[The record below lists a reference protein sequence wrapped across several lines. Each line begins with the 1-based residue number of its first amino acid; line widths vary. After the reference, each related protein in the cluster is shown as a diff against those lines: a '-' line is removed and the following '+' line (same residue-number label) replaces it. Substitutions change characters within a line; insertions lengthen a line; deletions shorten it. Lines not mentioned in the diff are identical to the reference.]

1 MLYRTY
7 ENQQLQNLNIYIQKF
22 LFSLTILFALVMPLH
37 SDLGRKILTLSFIIL
52 LFVVDY
58 KKLFSFI
65 KNNKF
70 ILYVSLFIL
79 FGIISILWSDNQKEA
94 ELLVR
99 GMLRY
104 WYIPTLVLI
113 ITINKDNIKYILIA
127 FLAGMIINEIISYT
141 MYFYNIRTLF
151 DYPLT
156 GYWKNPVPFHASHM
170 EYSIFVSFSIFLFFY
185 FSTTAKNIYL
195 KILLGIFTISSL
207 ILLFLLFGRTGQV
220 AFVITFMILALIY
233 YKNNFKI
240 LFSLLA
246 LILITLFTAYSFS
259 KSFNLRVTQMTNDIN
274 KLIEKQKYNSSI
286 GVRLSAYAKIPELIE
301 STNLIYGVGLGDSAG
316 ITDQINEELYGKLLK
331 HQKGKL
337 HQSFLTIFHSL
348 GVIGLG
354 LFLTSLYHLV
364 MSSVNSTQIKFIKY
378 SFIPV
383 LLISLAT
390 NEIFGQREIMM
401 LFALFSTII
410 LVSASNKTS
419 IEMGKA

>member
-7 ENQQLQNLNIYIQKF
+7 ENQQLQNINIYIQKF

-354 LFLTSLYHLV
+354 LFLISLYHLV